1 MSNSYLKTSTRS
13 IIKYCNKAVN
23 QIKLTHLLE
32 VLGFYTRDRYSTR
45 PGSLMRLWSQNG
57 PYVSSELQGNPL
69 QINVYDTVDGRNP
82 GNQLRLVVYPIIY
95 RVLYHKQYDILHT
108 STIIYLQVHIA
119 SLQPECC
126 LSPYAL
132 FAQLLTNALLGT
144 DCSFRFHETDAARA
158 SYCRNGTMSIL
169 GKPKK
174 NQEEQ
179 LMTALTTSS
188 TLSDVDILVFCA
200 NSLNVLTQPP

>member
-108 STIIYLQVHIA
+108 STIIYLSTY
-119 SLQPECC
+119 SL
-126 LSPYAL
+126 
-132 FAQLLTNALLGT
+132 
-144 DCSFRFHETDAARA
+144 
-158 SYCRNGTMSIL
+158 
-169 GKPKK
+169 
-174 NQEEQ
+174 
-179 LMTALTTSS
+179 SS
-188 TLSDVDILVFCA
+188 TWVLSFAIRPLCSALDQRSSRYWLQLSFPWDWRCQSLILQEWNNEHFR
-200 NSLNVLTQPP
+200 